1 MKAEDNMN
9 HNDKPATAPE
19 TGANEALAEKAKGG
33 DMDALAALWAQNR
46 RLLWVLG
53 RQYYFRYE
61 QQAVAAGVTLE
72 DVEQEGYFITCRA
85 VALYD
90 PARGAYNTLLGLI
103 ARGHLQRLFGMRKAG
118 GRGDPLNRA
127 ASLDEPVAIGE
138 AEGDTLGELVPDP
151 EAEAALLDTD
161 ERLYTQQLHN
171 DLEATMEQ
179 IPSHQADTL
188 RKVYWQGYSFR
199 QLAESMGCSTDRARA
214 TEYAALAALRRKAR
228 HLRAYQD
235 EIRTAHAYRG
245 TGFGAWAHRGSVEE
259 RLVERQEEKERR
271 LAAANTKHLAELL
284 DLDVAEPCGLLD
296 E

>member
-1 MKAEDNMN
+1 MENDN
-9 HNDKPATAPE
+9 ATTHSTQAA
-19 TGANEALAEKAKGG
+19 TNEALAERAKAG
-33 DMDALAALWAQNR
+33 DGDALAALWMQNR
-46 RLLWVLG
+46 GLLGMMG
-53 RQYYFRYE
+53 RRYFSRYE
-61 QQAVAAGVTLE
+61 QQAKAAGITLE
-72 DVEQEGYFITCRA
+72 DVEQEGYFIISETVR
-85 VALYD
+85 LYD
-90 PARGAYNTLLGLI
+90 PARGAFTTMLGLI
-103 ARGHLQRLFGMRKAG
+103 ARYHVQDLVGLRRGL

-127 ASLDEPVAIGE
+127 ASLDEPVTIGE

-179 IPSHQADTL
+179 IPAHQADAL

-199 QLAESMGCSTDRARA
+199 QLAESMGCSTDKARA

-245 TGFGAWAHRGSVEE
+245 VGFGAWANSGSVEE
-259 RLVERQEEKERR
+259 RLVERLDNLERGFMR
-271 LAAANTKHLAELL
+271 RSAAE
-284 DLDVAEPCGLLD
+284 GLTRHD

>member
-1 MKAEDNMN
+1 MENDN
-9 HNDKPATAPE
+9 ATTHSTQAA
-19 TGANEALAEKAKGG
+19 TNEALAERAKAG
-33 DMDALAALWAQNR
+33 DRDALAALWMQNR
-46 RLLWVLG
+46 GLLSMMG
-53 RQYYFRYE
+53 RRYFSRYE
-61 QQAVAAGVTLE
+61 QQAKAAGITLE
-72 DVEQEGYFITCRA
+72 DVEQEGYFIISETVR
-85 VALYD
+85 LYD
-90 PARGAYNTLLGLI
+90 PARGAFTTMLGLI
-103 ARGHLQRLFGMRKAG
+103 ARYHVQDLVGLRRGL

-151 EAEAALLDTD
+151 AAEAALLDTD

-179 IPSHQADTL
+179 IPAHQADTL

-199 QLAESMGCSTDRARA
+199 QLAESMGCSTDKARA

-245 TGFGAWAHRGSVEE
+245 IGFGAWANSGSVEE
-259 RLVERQEEKERR
+259 RLAERLDNLERGFIR
-271 LAAANTKHLAELL
+271 RSAAE
-284 DLDVAEPCGLLD
+284 GLKCHD

>member
-1 MKAEDNMN
+1 MENDN
-9 HNDKPATAPE
+9 ATTHSTQAA
-19 TGANEALAEKAKGG
+19 TNEALAERAKAG
-33 DMDALAALWAQNR
+33 DRDALAALWMQNR
-46 RLLWVLG
+46 GLLGMMG
-53 RQYYFRYE
+53 RRYFSRYE
-61 QQAVAAGVTLE
+61 QQAKAAGITLE
-72 DVEQEGYFITCRA
+72 DVEQEGYFIISETVR
-85 VALYD
+85 LYD
-90 PARGAYNTLLGLI
+90 PARGAFTTMLGLI
-103 ARGHLQRLFGMRKAG
+103 ARYHVQDLVGLRRGFA
-118 GRGDPLNRA
+118 RGDPLNRA

-179 IPSHQADTL
+179 IPAHQADTL

-199 QLAESMGCSTDRARA
+199 QLAESMGCSTDKARA

-245 TGFGAWAHRGSVEE
+245 IGFGAWANNGSVEE
-259 RLVERQEEKERR
+259 RLAERLDNLERGFMR
-271 LAAANTKHLAELL
+271 RSAAE
-284 DLDVAEPCGLLD
+284 GLKRHD